1 MKSIQIVLIIAL
13 IVPSAFATAQENLL
27 FLFNQDTSSCD
38 IDFTPSTSIAAI
50 ELFAK
55 CFVYQSP
62 EVEAQQALQIK
73 NIDFKNLPILID
85 TQTQF
90 ISLQNKIKEP
100 LIQFGNYEY
109 DYLNNSVNNPAFFEA
124 TRNSVLS
131 AAYVISPG
139 VPTF

>member
-1 MKSIQIVLIIAL
+1 MKSIKIALIIAL

-27 FLFNQDTSSCD
+27 FLFKQDASSCD

-62 EVEAQQALQIK
+62 ELEAQQALQIK
-73 NIDFKNLPILID
+73 DIDFKNLPKLTD
-85 TQTQF
+85 TETQF
-90 ISLQNKIKEP
+90 VSLQSKIKEP

-109 DYLNNSVNNPAFFEA
+109 GYLNNSVNNPAFFEA

-131 AAYVISPG
+131 AAYVIAPG
-139 VPTF
+139 IPEF